1 MTATVLPQA
10 RPNGWLAALALG
22 AAVVLGGGGSPAPLA
37 EAVLQVMIG
46 AIALVWFFSL
56 DRPLTQAVP
65 RSARVI
71 AVLLVIIPALQL
83 VPLPP
88 ALWQALPGR
97 ALAAEALDLVGRADS
112 WRRWSLAP
120 DRTLASLLATLPAAA
135 MVLMA
140 SALDHAGRIRLLLVA
155 AAGALLTLLVGAAQL
170 SGGPGSPFRFYEPGS
185 YFLDGFQAN
194 HNSAADVLLIG
205 LVAACAAVRELAR
218 SGRLPDRRGVVLG
231 LAGGLSLVIAL
242 GVVLTSSRAGIALL
256 PVALGAGLLLL
267 RPWLPFTAR
276 TMAVG
281 SAVMG
286 ALSFAAVLAIPHN
299 DTLARV
305 VARFGIAPDIRPE
318 LWRDS
323 LFTARQLFP
332 FGAGMGDFVPAM
344 LANERLTAVRELVPN
359 RAHNEVL
366 ELAVEAGIFG
376 LAAWTMIAAILIKAA
391 VGALRQR
398 RPGSSGL
405 AIGGGSAL
413 LMLALHSQVDY
424 PFRSMALAMLA
435 AACAG
440 ILLPLRGGSVRP
452 GPSDSLEEVT

>member
-1 MTATVLPQA
+1 MTSTAPLQA
-10 RPNGWLAALALG
+10 RPNGWLAALAL
-22 AAVVLGGGGSPAPLA
+22 AAAIVLGGGGSPAPLA
-37 EAVLQVMIG
+37 EAALQVVIG
-46 AIALVWFFSL
+46 AIALAWFLSL
-56 DRPLTQAVP
+56 DRPFTQAVP
-65 RSARVI
+65 RRARVV

-97 ALAAEALDLVGRADS
+97 ALAAEALGLVGRADS
-112 WRRWSLAP
+112 WRSWSLAP

-140 SALDHAGRIRLLLVA
+140 AALDQTGRLRLLLVA
-155 AAGALLTLLVGAAQL
+155 AGGALLTLLVGAAQL
-170 SGGPGSPFRFYEPGS
+170 SGGPGSPFRFYESGS

-194 HNSAADVLLIG
+194 HNSTADVLLIG

-231 LAGGLSLVIAL
+231 LAGGLALVLAL

-256 PVALGAGLLLL
+256 PVALGAALLLL

-276 TMAVG
+276 TMAAG
-281 SAVMG
+281 SAVMA

-299 DTLARV
+299 DALARV

-376 LAAWTMIAAILIKAA
+376 LAAWAAIAAIVVTA
-391 VGALRQR
+391 VLGALR
-398 RPGSSGL
+398 RPQGGASGL
-405 AIGGGSAL
+405 AIAGGSGL
-413 LMLALHSQVDY
+413 LILALHSQVDY
-424 PFRSMALAMLA
+424 PFRSMALAVLA
-435 AACAG
+435 AACTG
-440 ILLPLRGGSVRP
+440 MLLQRGGAVRP